1 MAEKELKVKPKKLK
15 ILFISQ
21 EISPFTSDSEI
32 GSVSRNLSQ
41 AVQELGREIR
51 IMMPR
56 FGLISERSH
65 HLHEVFR
72 LSNTYLT
79 INDDDKPLLLRVA
92 PLQASKMQIY
102 FIYNEEL
109 FKRKHIFRDE
119 DKTFY
124 KDNDE
129 RMIFFCRGVLETVK
143 QLNWSPDIIHCHG
156 WMTSL
161 VPLLIKTTYKKDPLF
176 STSKVIYTLYND
188 DFTESLDKD
197 YQKKLTLDG
206 IAKSEMKEL
215 EKPTFESITK
225 NAISK
230 SDGVIIGSAD
240 INPMILDYLKT
251 HNIPVLQH
259 QPSETF
265 INETNNFY
273 EGLSTTLVK

>member
-1 MAEKELKVKPKKLK
+1 MAEKELKLKPRKLK

-79 INDDDKPLLLRVA
+79 INEDDKPLLLRVA

-119 DKTFY
+119 DNTFY

-176 STSKVIYTLYND
+176 SNSKVIYTLYND
-188 DFTESLDKD
+188 DFTENLDKD

-206 IAKSEMKEL
+206 IAETEMKEL
-215 EKPTFESITK
+215 SKPTFENITK

-230 SDGVIIGSAD
+230 SDGVIIGSTD
-240 INPMILDYLKT
+240 VNPTILT
-251 HNIPVLQH
+251 HLNTQKIPVLQF
-259 QPSETF
+259 PSPETL
-265 INETNNFY
+265 IEATNNFY
-273 EGLSTTLVK
+273 EIISPALV